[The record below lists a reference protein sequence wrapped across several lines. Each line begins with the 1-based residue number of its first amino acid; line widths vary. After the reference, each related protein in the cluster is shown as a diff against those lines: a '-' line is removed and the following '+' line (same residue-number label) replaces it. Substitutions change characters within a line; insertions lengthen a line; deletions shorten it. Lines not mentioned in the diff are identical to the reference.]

1 MNRKIFCLLALPAL
15 FSCAT
20 PQTAINPRADFTKIK
35 RVAVLTFE
43 GSRGDVAADMLSQ
56 SLVAYGADV
65 IERKRLDQVLKELE
79 LSQGDMIDQS
89 TAKKVGKLLGVDAL
103 FLGSV
108 IDLKANSKYLVQ
120 TNATN
125 PQNSISQVSGK
136 SVYSEGAVSGLSDT
150 QILSTTAEVSIVA
163 RLIDVETGSIMWSAY
178 MSYEGFDIPATM
190 SSISQFFI
198 KSLVPIWPELK
209 R

>member
-1 MNRKIFCLLALPAL
+1 
-15 FSCAT
+15 
-20 PQTAINPRADFTKIK
+20 
-35 RVAVLTFE
+35 VLTFE
-43 GSRGDVAADMLSQ
+43 GARGEVAADMFSQ
-56 SLVAYGADV
+56 SLVGYGADV
-65 IERKRLDQVLKELE
+65 IERKRLDEVLRELD
-79 LSQGDMIDQS
+79 LSQKSLIDQS

-136 SVYSEGAVSGLSDT
+136 SIYSEGSVSGLSDT

-163 RLIDVETGSIMWSAY
+163 RLIEVETGSIMWSAY

-190 SSISQFFI
+190 SSISQFFV
-198 KSLVPIWPELK
+198 KSLIPIWPELK
-209 R
+209 D